1 MADKADIMVLG
12 TGSFAARIVFDL
24 AATAVQPVSVVIAG
38 RNIERLAW
46 FRSAANAR
54 AVIFGCPA
62 TFVSRAV
69 DLSAPDA
76 AAELIGEYRPSVLVQ
91 AASSQPASVISTQ
104 GDAWS
109 ELVAAG
115 GLSATAVFQAQLSA
129 RVAKAVKAV
138 HPHCKFINCCFPDVV
153 NSLIAACDL
162 PIACGVG
169 NIGILSNAFAGELE
183 RRDPGALRMI
193 AHYQTIQPWRQP
205 VAARRGPVP
214 RVWLDD
220 EEISDVLGTFAS
232 VHITRE
238 PAVEISG
245 ASGIPLVLAMAAG
258 SDWRGHVPGPRGL
271 PGGYPVAYG
280 NGELTLDLPPGF
292 TESEA
297 VAWNAAFEEKN
308 GLVIRAG
315 KARYTGV
322 LHDRLRMASP
332 ALAEGFDVNNL
343 EEVYTEMVRLRAALQ
358 ARPAR
363 S

>member
-1 MADKADIMVLG
+1 MADQADFMVLG

-24 AATAVQPVSVVIAG
+24 AATAAQPVSVVIAG
-38 RNIERLAW
+38 RNTERLAW
-46 FRSAANAR
+46 LRSAATAR
-54 AVIFGCPA
+54 AVIFDRPVI
-62 TFVSRAV
+62 FVARAV
-69 DLSAPDA
+69 DLLAPDA
-76 AAELIGEYRPSVLVQ
+76 AAELIGEYRPAVLVQ

-109 ELVAAG
+109 ELVSAG

-129 RVAKAVKAV
+129 HVAKAVKAV
-138 HPHCKFINCCFPDVV
+138 HPRCKFINCCFPDVV

-169 NIGILSNAFAGELE
+169 NIGILSNAFAGELG
-183 RRDPGALRMI
+183 RRDLGALQMI

-205 VAARRGPVP
+205 VAARKGPVP
-214 RVWLDD
+214 RVWLDGD
-220 EEISDVLGTFAS
+220 EIPDVLAKFAG

-245 ASGIPLVLAMAAG
+245 ASGIPLMLAMAAR

-271 PGGYPVAYG
+271 PGGYPVVYR
-280 NGELTLDLPPGF
+280 NGELSLDLPAGLR
-292 TESEA
+292 ESDA

-308 GLVIRAG
+308 GLVIRSG
-315 KARYTGV
+315 KVRYTGV
-322 LHDRLRMASP
+322 LYDRLRSASP
-332 ALAEGFDVNNL
+332 GLAEGFDVHDL

-358 ARPAR
+358 ARKSP
-363 S
+363 